1 MTVIGKE
8 QLIRKVGDLK
18 VLPFVARKVLDT
30 LSDDNLSFS
39 DLANII
45 EKDQTIAV
53 RVLKVSNSALYGLR
67 QEVNSIQQAL
77 MILGLK
83 TIRSLVLSLS
93 TKSLYKKFGMTE
105 QKMWDHSVGTAT
117 AAKIIS
123 SRLGSEVGDIAFI
136 GGLMHDL
143 GKVIMNNETPEQF
156 TEVMMRTYNEGI
168 SSIEA
173 EEGIYGY
180 NHAEI
185 GGSVSEKW
193 GFPPILKHI
202 IELHHLNIVKL
213 EDIKDPIETNT
224 IACVNLSNYICKVL
238 GIGYRDPDESIVLH
252 ELPSA
257 IFLKY
262 TEEKLGRLVADINET
277 YENEKAVFQ

>member
-1 MTVIGKE
+1 MSVITQKD
-8 QLIRKVGDLK
+8 LIRKVGDLK

-30 LSDDNLSFS
+30 ISNDNLSFS

-45 EKDQTIAV
+45 EKDQTIAA

-77 MILGLK
+77 LILGLK

-105 QKMWDHSVGTAT
+105 QKMWDHSVATAT
-117 AAKIIS
+117 AARIIS
-123 SRLGSEVGDIAFI
+123 ATLGSEVSDIAFI

-143 GKVIMNNETPEQF
+143 GKVILNNETPELF

-168 SSIEA
+168 SSVEA
-173 EEGIYGY
+173 EQELYGY
-180 NHAEI
+180 DHAVI
-185 GGSVSEKW
+185 GASVSEKW
-193 GFPPILKHI
+193 GFPDMIREI
-202 IELHHLNIVKL
+202 IEKHHLNTVKL
-213 EDIKDPIETNT
+213 EDIEDAVTAKG
-224 IACVNLSNYICKVL
+224 IACVNLSDYISKVL
-238 GIGYRDPDESIVLH
+238 GIGYREPDESIVLS

-257 IFLKY
+257 VFLKFNK
-262 TEEKLGRLVADINET
+262 EKLNSFVEEIKET
-277 YENEKAVFQ
+277 YDNEKAIFQ